1 MSDEIKPLSLLC
13 MWQLFTCGGETL
25 LKDMRPKYKP
35 ECRRPLVDGGLIEET
50 PAGRSKKLTLTD
62 AGWHYLDTHMTD
74 SINAHAAAASANV
87 LQGVLDVLHSYMRRT
102 GVTLAELSSQKARND
117 GSCFQLGE
125 AGFQPV
131 EIEHSAGEEHPI
143 QNMSRNDFD
152 ADALWHRL
160 LRSWNRL
167 QEADDGI
174 RLEKLRAAFGDV
186 QRAELDSALLELQTR
201 GKIVIYHYDD
211 GERVT
216 PEVKEAALRVNG
228 RELHIIYKK

>member
-1 MSDEIKPLSLLC
+1 MSDEIKPLGLLH
-13 MWQLFTCGGETL
+13 MWLLVTRGGETL
-25 LKDMRPKYKP
+25 LKDIRPECKP
-35 ECRRPLVDGGLIEET
+35 ECRRPLVARGLIEET

-62 AGWHYLDTHMTD
+62 AGWHYLATHMTD
-74 SINAHAAAASANV
+74 SINTRAAVSATV
-87 LQGVLDVLHSYMRRT
+87 LQGVLGAMHSYMQGA
-102 GVTLAELSSQKARND
+102 GVTLAEVFSQRVKT
-117 GSCFQLGE
+117 
-125 AGFQPV
+125 
-131 EIEHSAGEEHPI
+131 
-143 QNMSRNDFD
+143 DFN

-186 QRAELDSALLELQTR
+186 QRACLDSALLELQKR

-228 RELHIIYKK
+228 RDLHIVYKK